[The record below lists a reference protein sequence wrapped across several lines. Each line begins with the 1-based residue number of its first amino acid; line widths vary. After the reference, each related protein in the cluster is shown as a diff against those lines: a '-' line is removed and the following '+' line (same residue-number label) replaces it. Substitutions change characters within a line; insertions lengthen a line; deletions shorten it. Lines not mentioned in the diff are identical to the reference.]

1 MKEQN
6 LQELPHLLCMLG
18 LLVVVQV
25 GSLQSRSDDGQT
37 FAGLQLAGQRQ
48 QTGLLHVLFRVCADQ
63 HEQLRPDKEN
73 KKNGKK
79 QNRNDANR
87 KRCKNA

>member
-6 LQELPHLLCMLG
+6 LQELPHLLCTLG

-25 GSLQSRSDDGQT
+25 GSLQSRSNNGQT

-48 QTGLLHVLFRVCADQ
+48 QAGLLHLLFRICADQ
-63 HEQLRPDKEN
+63 HEQLRPDRED
-73 KKNGKK
+73 KKDVKK
-79 QNRNDANR
+79 
-87 KRCKNA
+87 

>member
-6 LQELPHLLCMLG
+6 LQKLPYLLCTLG

-48 QTGLLHVLFRVCADQ
+48 QAGLLHVLFRVGADQ
-63 HEQLRPDKEN
+63 HEQLRTDR
-73 KKNGKK
+73 KKGKK
-79 QNRNDANR
+79 LKSNKTEILQTEKA
-87 KRCKNA
+87 A